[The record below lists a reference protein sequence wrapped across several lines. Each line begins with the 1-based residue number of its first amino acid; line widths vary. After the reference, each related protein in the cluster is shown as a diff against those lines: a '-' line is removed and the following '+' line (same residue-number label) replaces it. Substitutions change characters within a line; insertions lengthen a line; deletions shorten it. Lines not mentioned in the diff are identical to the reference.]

1 MEPVPWKRAGCN
13 FNKKVFF
20 DQQKQ
25 EKTVCVIDLTRQ
37 HGDERMFIGP
47 LSAKIVFYIPLIP
60 THRRR
65 CEKSKPDVIVKEEM
79 FHHYRP
85 DLDNYL
91 KLILDVMQNTGV
103 MFQDDGQIAEIYTK
117 KVVSAQPRTHIFIQE
132 MR

>member
-1 MEPVPWKRAGCN
+1 M
-13 FNKKVFF
+13 
-20 DQQKQ
+20 
-25 EKTVCVIDLTRQ
+25 L
-37 HGDERMFIGP
+37 IGP

-65 CEKSKPDVIVKEEM
+65 CVRTKPEAVIQNEI

-91 KLILDVMQNTGV
+91 KFCLDTMQNTGV
-103 MFQDDGQIAEIYTK
+103 IFQDDGQIAEIYSK
-117 KVVSAQPRTHIFIQE
+117 KIVSEHPRTHIIIQE